1 VLFTVQDNH
10 AMTLLIKVQLNFPF
24 KDIRKNSIASNILAW
39 TIIRKVLIKQSKIT
53 FSSTNMFIALKEVQI
68 KESIPIEKNLVA
80 VLRP

>member
-1 VLFTVQDNH
+1 VLFTVPDNH

-53 FSSTNMFIALKEVQI
+53 FSRTNMFIALKEVQI